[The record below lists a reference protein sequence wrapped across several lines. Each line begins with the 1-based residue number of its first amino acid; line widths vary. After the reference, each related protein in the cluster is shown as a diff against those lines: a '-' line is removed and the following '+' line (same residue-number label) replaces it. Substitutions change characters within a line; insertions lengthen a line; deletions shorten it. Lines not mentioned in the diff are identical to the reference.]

1 MIRGL
6 ILALAISGLALAAVL
21 FAAVVYDM
29 VTARR
34 RTARTLERIRAGARS
49 PTPSEEFASPLLQRL
64 GPAIVGRIARLGLR
78 LLPEDQPV
86 LLQRRIAAAGSPGG
100 WSVDRVIAAKFLGLG
115 VGWLVGLV
123 VSLLLTSR
131 PALALGISLLVA
143 VAAYLLPDVI
153 LYQLAYNRAE
163 RISADLPD
171 MLDLLTISVEAG
183 QPFETAL
190 QQVADSSSGPLRLEL
205 GRLLHEMDLGMGRT
219 SALRAFGDRAR
230 VPEARSLAIALA
242 QADTLGVPIANVLR
256 SQASQLRQ
264 GRSQRIE
271 EQAQKMPVKIIFPL
285 VLCILPAL
293 LTVVAGPAVVTLIRT
308 LGTP

>member
-6 ILALAISGLALAAVL
+6 ILALAIGGLAVAGALLSAV
-21 FAAVVYDM
+21 AYDM
-29 VTARR
+29 VTIRR
-34 RTARTLERIRAGARS
+34 RTTHTLETIRAGRRS
-49 PTPSEEFASPLLQRL
+49 PSPSTEFTSPLLQRV
-64 GPAIVGRIARLGLR
+64 GPAVVRRVARLGLR

-86 LLQRRIAAAGSPGG
+86 LLQRRITAAGSPKG
-100 WSVDRVIAAKFLGLG
+100 WSVDRVVAAKFLGLG
-115 VGWLVGLV
+115 VGWLLGLMV
-123 VSLLLTSR
+123 ALLLTSR
-131 PALALGISLLVA
+131 PPLALAISLLVA
-143 VAAYLLPDVI
+143 MAAYLLPDVI
-153 LYQLAYNRAE
+153 LYQLTYNRAE
-163 RISADLPD
+163 RIRADLPD

-190 QQVADSSSGPLRLEL
+190 RQVADSSSGPLRLEL
-205 GRLLHEMDLGMGRT
+205 GRLIHETDLGMGRT
-219 SALRAFGDRAR
+219 AALRAFGERAR

-264 GRSQRIE
+264 ARSQRIE

-285 VLCILPAL
+285 VLCIMPAL
-293 LTVVAGPAVVTLIRT
+293 LTVVVGPAVVTLIRT